1 MRYTGRRV
9 HDVPAALAVLIH
21 FCSMTAEEQYRP
33 NAALLLTDG
42 YGRVLCCVR
51 SDATYGESL
60 QIVQGGID
68 EGELLIDAALREASE
83 ELGIDSA
90 AITVL
95 GVMDQKFRYRWDDE
109 YLRTAN
115 YAGSVYVGQEQQ
127 FVFGQIEPGTPM
139 KLDAHH
145 QEFSRVFWGS
155 PQILIE
161 GCWEKKRPGIIAAL
175 EHFGLLDV
183 RF

>member
-1 MRYTGRRV
+1 MG
-9 HDVPAALAVLIH
+9 
-21 FCSMTAEEQYRP
+21 SQEQYRP

-42 YGRVLCCVR
+42 HGRVLCCVR
-51 SDATYGESL
+51 SDASYGESL
-60 QIVQGGID
+60 QTVQGGID
-68 EGELLIDAALREASE
+68 EGESVTDAALREASE
-83 ELGIDSA
+83 ELGIDCA
-90 AITVL
+90 EITLL
-95 GVMDQKFRYRWDDE
+95 GVMEKKFRYRWDDE
-109 YLRTAN
+109 YLRTSQ
-115 YAGSVYVGQEQQ
+115 YPGSCVGQEQQ

-145 QEFSRVFWGS
+145 REFSRVFWGS

-183 RF
+183 QF